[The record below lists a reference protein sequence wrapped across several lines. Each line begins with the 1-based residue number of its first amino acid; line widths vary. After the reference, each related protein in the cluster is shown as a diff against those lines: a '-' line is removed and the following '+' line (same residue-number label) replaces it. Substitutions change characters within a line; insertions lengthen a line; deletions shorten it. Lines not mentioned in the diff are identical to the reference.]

1 MSGVMRLWRGLPPE
15 RRHLCVQI
23 LRYGVVG
30 LGVTMVQAAVYW
42 VLAARAGVHSQIAN
56 LMGYI
61 VAVMLGYVLHGR
73 FSFADPEREGGA
85 AAHAARG
92 ARFVAVSLVS
102 LALNALWVWLSVSW
116 MGWPEWAP
124 IPAMIFVTPGIVF
137 VLNRHWVFR

>member
-1 MSGVMRLWRGLPPE
+1 MRLWRDLPPE

-42 VLAARAGVHSQIAN
+42 LLAARAGVHSQIAN

-73 FSFADPEREGGA
+73 FSFVDPEREGGA

-116 MGWPEWAP
+116 MRWPEWAP